1 MAALWILSCRCEAGR
16 GRGQF
21 HGRPPRRECKPWAG
35 CQPWVSESHG
45 DPAPHSG
52 AGLCFGG
59 AALVKEKG
67 SDGENQGA
75 FSGSCGHFPREAL
88 AFCTPARAARPLPG
102 HSEQLETLT
111 LRRLMPASLVGG
123 VKCSSSSKW
132 MSPRRQACANSCP
145 LPSKTR
151 GQPRCRPGK
160 GKGNT
165 DTDTGGF
172 AASRGSQSRSGSNNS
187 WLVQQHGVK
196 SKHLET
202 AA

>member
-1 MAALWILSCRCEAGR
+1 MDGHLEGNAN
-16 GRGQF
+16 
-21 HGRPPRRECKPWAG
+21 HGWGTNPG
-35 CQPWVSESHG
+35 CLRVTGTPS
-45 DPAPHSG
+45 PAPG
-52 AGLCFGG
+52 QACALGG
-59 AALVKEKG
+59 ASLVKEKG

-75 FSGSCGHFPREAL
+75 FSGGCGHFPREAL

-165 DTDTGGF
+165 DADTGAF

-187 WLVQQHGVK
+187 WLVQQHGVE